1 MYRRSLI
8 LPVGG
13 GLVAWFLGA
22 AAAAGDW
29 PQWRGPNRDGSIPA
43 AAVPAAWPKQL
54 QQQWRVEVGEGHASP
69 VVSGPRVFLLSRQGE
84 DEVVRALALEDGKP
98 LWSHKYPA
106 PYEPSPYAGAHGKGP
121 RSTPAVAGRRLVTVG
136 VGSIVSCWDTLS
148 GRLRWQRDFAKDFKP
163 PSSLFYGMSVSP
175 MILGQRVIVFVGVSG
190 DGALMALDLETGRTE
205 WAWKGDGPGYASPIL
220 ATLDGVPQLV
230 LQSQRASI
238 GIDPA
243 GGKLLWSIPLETR
256 YGLSNPTAAYR
267 FQHSGGR
274 WTPKEVW
281 RNEAISLWMSSPV
294 AVGKLLFG
302 LANRNKGQ
310 LFCLDA
316 ASGKTLWTSEGGV
329 GENAVLLAA
338 GKAVLA
344 LTTRAELLVFKADPE
359 QFQTLAEYTVSD
371 LPTWAHPAVAGGR
384 ILIKDR
390 NWLTAWD
397 VGTGGP

>member
-13 GLVAWFLGA
+13 GLLAWFLGA

-43 AAVPAAWPKQL
+43 AAVPVAWPKQL

-84 DEVVRALALEDGKP
+84 DEVVGALALEDGKP

-106 PYEPSPYAGAHGKGP
+106 PYEPSPYAAAHGKGP
-121 RSTPAVAGRRLVTVG
+121 RADSRGGRPAAGHGRGGQYRVVLGHARRQAPLATRLRQGLQAGLLALLRNVRLAADPRLPGHRLCGRLGRRG
-136 VGSIVSCWDTLS
+136 PHGP
-148 GRLRWQRDFAKDFKP
+148 GPRNRPHR
-163 PSSLFYGMSVSP
+163 
-175 MILGQRVIVFVGVSG
+175 
-190 DGALMALDLETGRTE
+190 

-238 GIDPA
+238 GIGPA
-243 GGKLLWSIPLETR
+243 DGKLLWSMPFETR
-256 YGLSNPTAAYR
+256 YDQNIITPVVVGDLVVLAGLSNPTAAYR

-281 RNEAISLWMSSPV
+281 RNEAISLWMTSPV

-310 LFCLDA
+310 IFCL
-316 ASGKTLWTSEGGV
+316 TLLQARRCGP
-329 GENAVLLAA
+329 AKA
-338 GKAVLA
+338 G
-344 LTTRAELLVFKADPE
+344 
-359 QFQTLAEYTVSD
+359 
-371 LPTWAHPAVAGGR
+371 WARMPPCWRPA
-384 ILIKDR
+384 
-390 NWLTAWD
+390 
-397 VGTGGP
+397 GPCWP